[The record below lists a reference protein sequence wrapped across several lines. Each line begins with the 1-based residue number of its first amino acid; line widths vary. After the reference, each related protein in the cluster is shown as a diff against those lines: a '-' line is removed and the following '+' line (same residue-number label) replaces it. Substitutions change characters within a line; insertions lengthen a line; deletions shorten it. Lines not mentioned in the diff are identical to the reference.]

1 MRQDDFDYSPEVM
14 WYGKIPA
21 MGDFVRRR
29 MPEPILLPWERWFS
43 SGVSQIRSPSKTAG
57 ANMPS
62 SLVHAWG
69 FLMSLPHG
77 GVQAGAV
84 MPSQD
89 RVGREYLVCAL
100 VPLNAEQCRRV
111 RLPVLANMVEQL
123 GLSLQQGVRFCWA
136 ATQLDQTLCSAVPYA
151 GLLAE
156 SAAAQSEQRDAGQ
169 DILDVLYG
177 SRAPSVPQDPWAVLQ
192 PCLEPGSHRSYWWCL
207 GMNNP
212 SWRSVTHSGELSLAL
227 FRRLFVSATAAD
239 AASRAYQPW

>member
-1 MRQDDFDYSPEVM
+1 MRKDDVDSSPVVM

-29 MPEPILLPWERWFS
+29 MPDPVLQPWERWFN
-43 SGVSQIRSPSKTAG
+43 SGVSQIRSTGKPVGQST
-57 ANMPS
+57 P
-62 SLVHAWG
+62 VHAWG
-69 FLMSLPHG
+69 FLRSLPQG

-100 VPLNAEQCRRV
+100 VALDTEQCQRV

-136 ATQLDQTLCSAVPYA
+136 ATQLDQTLCSAMPPG

-156 SAAAQSEQRDAGQ
+156 SVTARLEQRDAGQ

-177 SRAPSVPQDPWAVLQ
+177 SQAMSLPQDPWAVLQ

-227 FRRLFVSATAAD
+227 FRRLFVSVAAD
-239 AASRAYQPW
+239 AEGRAFQPW

>member
-1 MRQDDFDYSPEVM
+1 MRNHNVGSSPVVM

-29 MPEPILLPWERWFS
+29 MPDSVLQPWERWFS
-43 SGVSQIRSPSKTAG
+43 SGVSQIRSPLRPAVP
-57 ANMPS
+57 NMPVTP
-62 SLVHAWG
+62 VHAWG
-69 FLMSLPHG
+69 FLRSLPQG

-100 VPLNAEQCRRV
+100 VSLSAEQCQLV

-123 GLSLQQGVRFCWA
+123 GLALQQGVRFCWA
-136 ATQLDQTLCSAVPYA
+136 ATQLDHTLNSAMPVS
-151 GLLAE
+151 GLLADSVE
-156 SAAAQSEQRDAGQ
+156 AKFEQRDAGQ

-177 SRAPSVPQDPWAVLQ
+177 SQARSLPQDPWAVLQ

-207 GMNNP
+207 GMSNP
-212 SWRSVTHSGELSLAL
+212 SWRSVMHSGELSLAL
-227 FRRLFVSATAAD
+227 FRRLFVSVTAAETEG
-239 AASRAYQPW
+239 RIYQSW

>member
-1 MRQDDFDYSPEVM
+1 
-14 WYGKIPA
+14 
-21 MGDFVRRR
+21 
-29 MPEPILLPWERWFS
+29 
-43 SGVSQIRSPSKTAG
+43 
-57 ANMPS
+57 
-62 SLVHAWG
+62 
-69 FLMSLPHG
+69 
-77 GVQAGAV
+77 

-100 VPLNAEQCRRV
+100 VPLNAEQCQRV

-156 SAAAQSEQRDAGQ
+156 SVAAQSEQRDAGQ

-212 SWRSVTHSGELSLAL
+212 GWRSVTHSGELSLAL